1 MSMAESELFGDIPQ
15 REEFMS
21 SSPGTARELR
31 SAQTIIVTSLLGDA
45 DSNIKQSVTS
55 KTAYEDYMQTEI
67 NNNDLSMSSGQT
79 KKKVKARA
87 KKRVKAADV
96 TVTE

>member
-1 MSMAESELFGDIPQ
+1 
-15 REEFMS
+15 
-21 SSPGTARELR
+21 
-31 SAQTIIVTSLLGDA
+31 
-45 DSNIKQSVTS
+45 
-55 KTAYEDYMQTEI
+55 MQTEI